1 MRDLLPPVRFHYKLD
16 DPTTTTT
23 TLPFPAQNLPPL
35 RQIPNSRFRL
45 QSPISHTYVHIIRTY
60 NTTFFLDKS
69 SRNDER
75 LNRRIG
81 ENEKGEEEGERTV
94 VPCYLGLIGDT
105 KRERESGKMDV
116 RRRFFRGRM
125 AVVGGP
131 TTHTAIQRR
140 VSQSRSGVCGRR
152 VLPWLE

>member
-23 TLPFPAQNLPPL
+23 TLPFLAQNLPPL

-69 SRNDER
+69 SRAVESEKMRKEER
-75 LNRRIG
+75 KESVLLCPVISVLLAIR
-81 ENEKGEEEGERTV
+81 
-94 VPCYLGLIGDT
+94 
-105 KRERESGKMDV
+105 REREKKWKN
-116 RRRFFRGRM
+116 GR
-125 AVVGGP
+125 
-131 TTHTAIQRR
+131 TTTVFPRTDGCCWRPDDPHGNPAK
-140 VSQSRSGVCGRR
+140 S
-152 VLPWLE
+152 

>member
-23 TLPFPAQNLPPL
+23 TLPFLAQNLPPL

-69 SRNDER
+69 SRAVESEKMRKEER
-75 LNRRIG
+75 KESVLLCPVISVLLAIRR
-81 ENEKGEEEGERTV
+81 E
-94 VPCYLGLIGDT
+94 
-105 KRERESGKMDV
+105 RERESGKMDV